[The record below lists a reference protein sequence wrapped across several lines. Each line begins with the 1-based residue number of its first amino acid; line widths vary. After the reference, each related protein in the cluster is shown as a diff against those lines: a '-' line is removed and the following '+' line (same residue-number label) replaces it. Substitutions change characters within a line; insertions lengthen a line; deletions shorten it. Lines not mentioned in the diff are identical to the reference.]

1 MVGRAVA
8 VEEFTG
14 FVGQSEWYFFGLGN
28 KGKAGAYPKC
38 WICSYVG
45 DLESL
50 KFCRRLVG
58 NLYHVPSSLHHPE
71 ISESRRR
78 RRDTSRGSK
87 TSVGVGAGGM
97 IERAYRN

>member
-38 WICSYVG
+38 WICSCVG
-45 DLESL
+45 E
-50 KFCRRLVG
+50 
-58 NLYHVPSSLHHPE
+58 PE
-71 ISESRRR
+71 IWSSASWQFVSCAEFSAPPRDLRESEEEEEEERH
-78 RRDTSRGSK
+78 
-87 TSVGVGAGGM
+87 
-97 IERAYRN
+97 IEGF

>member
-38 WICSYVG
+38 WICSCVG

-50 KFCRRLVG
+50 KFGCWLLG
-58 NLYHVPSSLHHPE
+58 NFIPICCSLKRQLDIDLFGH
-71 ISESRRR
+71 
-78 RRDTSRGSK
+78 TK
-87 TSVGVGAGGM
+87 
-97 IERAYRN
+97 